1 MLPVASRGCIARYA
15 SAGASAY
22 TACMELPS
30 YQPAPGSDDE
40 RRAYLALQP
49 QLRSMFEQVYPDPR
63 QPRCV
68 VVLPGLSLDRPT
80 LTRLVGAQ
88 HYEERQL
95 SMLTWLRLPRA
106 KVIFLTSAPVPESL
120 VDYYLGMLTG
130 VPYGH
135 ARRRLTLLSC
145 NDNSDEALTRK
156 ILRRPRLVQRIRD
169 AIPDRSVTHLTA
181 FNTTPDEITLAVQLG
196 VPLYGCDPALNHLG
210 TKSGSRRIFAAANVR
225 HPDGVEGLR
234 STEDA
239 ARAVL
244 DLRER
249 DPSLRRVV
257 LKLEEGFS
265 GEGNAVL
272 DLPREPLRA
281 DAVRPLI
288 ERALRPEAQGQ
299 SASEFLEA
307 YERMGGIVEAWVEGE
322 GKSSPSVQM
331 RVTPSR
337 ELEIISTHDQVLGG
351 ASGQVFLGSTF
362 PAREEHRALLVEQ
375 ARKVGEVLRERGAL
389 GRFAVDFVT
398 TKQASGGTEAFA
410 LEINL
415 RKGGTTLPF
424 QMLQFLT
431 AGKIDADSGTFRT
444 PLGDERC
451 YYATDN
457 LMKPAYQSLTPDDL
471 LDILV
476 DHRLHFDS
484 TRQEGVVFH
493 LMGAIAT
500 YGKLGLVSIA
510 ATHAQAEAQYHRV
523 VALLDAESSAPPR
536 SRA

>member
-1 MLPVASRGCIARYA
+1 
-15 SAGASAY
+15 
-22 TACMELPS
+22 
-30 YQPAPGSDDE
+30 
-40 RRAYLALQP
+40 
-49 QLRSMFEQVYPDPR
+49 MFEDVYPDPR
-63 QPRCV
+63 QPRAV
-68 VVLPGLSLDRPT
+68 VVLPGLSLDRET
-80 LTRLVGAQ
+80 LTKLVGAQ

-95 SMLTWLRLPRA
+95 SMLAWLRLPRA
-106 KVIFLTSAPVPESL
+106 RVIFLTSAPVPESV

-145 NDNSDEALTRK
+145 NDSSDEALTRK

-169 AIPDRSVTHLTA
+169 AIADPSVTHLTA

-196 VPLYGCDPALNHLG
+196 IPLYGCDPALNHLG
-210 TKSGSRRIFAAANVR
+210 TKSGSRRIFASAGVL
-225 HPDGVEGLR
+225 HPAGVEGIR
-234 STEDA
+234 DAREA

-244 DLRER
+244 SLRER

-257 LKLEEGFS
+257 LKLEDGFS

-272 DLPREPLRA
+272 DLPRGETLSEDRA
-281 DAVRPLI
+281 RAMLDT
-288 ERALRPEAQGQ
+288 ALRPEASGQ
-299 SASEFLEA
+299 SAAEFLRA

-322 GKSSPSVQM
+322 AKASPSVQM

-351 ASGQVFLGSTF
+351 ATGQVFLGSTF
-362 PAREEHRALLVEQ
+362 PAKIEYRSQLVDD
-375 ARKVGEVLRERGAL
+375 ARKVGEQLRDRGVL

-398 TKQASGGTEAFA
+398 TRNADGSHTAHA

-415 RKGGTTLPF
+415 RKGGTTLPY

-431 AGKIDADSGTFRT
+431 AGKQDADSGEFRT
-444 PLGDERC
+444 PLGDPRC

-493 LMGAIAT
+493 LMGALAT

-510 ATHAQAEAQYHRV
+510 ATHEQAEAQYRRV
-523 VALLDAESSAPPR
+523 VALLDAESAIPPKPR
-536 SRA
+536 G